1 MIAIQIIS
9 LIAALAVVLVAY
21 AIYAY
26 SGNVI
31 DERRSLRRRLNT
43 ASQTAPTPDDAGTP
57 AEILKDQS
65 LSNIAS
71 FNTLLQRFSV
81 SEWLNKM
88 ILQSGMKIQLGTILY
103 MQAGLAVVT
112 ILVVRL
118 LWGTPWGAAVLAGL
132 AFGLFMPIFMVRRQ
146 RKKRFQNFAT
156 RFPAA
161 LSMLQ
166 SSLHAGHSLNY
177 ALEVATEELPDPVS
191 TEFKQVL
198 EEMRLG
204 LSAREAL
211 TNLYTRIPIEELRF
225 FMIAVVLTR
234 EVGGNLS
241 EVLGTLGN
249 TLRDRMKL
257 RQQCRA
263 LSAQGR
269 AAALMLF
276 MLPPGVAFLANIVSP
291 GFIEPLYAT
300 PAGRLCALTAFAF
313 QAAGVIAVRKVVNP
327 KEFAFK

>member
-1 MIAIQIIS
+1 MIAIQLIS
-9 LIAALAVVLVAY
+9 LIAALAVVFVAY

-26 SGNVI
+26 SGTMI
-31 DERRSLRRRLNT
+31 DERRTLRRRLNT
-43 ASQTAPTPDDAGTP
+43 ASQIDPVVATDAPADIPN
-57 AEILKDQS
+57 DQS
-65 LSNIAS
+65 LSGIAIVI
-71 FNTLLQRFSV
+71 TLLQRFSV
-81 SEWLNKM
+81 SEWLNTM
-88 ILQSGMKIQLGTILY
+88 ILQSGMKIQLATVLY
-103 MQAGLAVVT
+103 IQAGLALST
-112 ILVVRL
+112 IFCVRFMS
-118 LWGTPWGAAVLAGL
+118 GAPWGAAVLSGVV
-132 AFGLFMPIFMVRRQ
+132 FGLFMPLVMVHRQ
-146 RKKRFQNFAT
+146 RKKRFIMFAT

-161 LSMLQ
+161 ISMLQ

-177 ALEVATEELPDPVS
+177 ALEIATEELPDPVAS
-191 TEFKQVL
+191 EFRRVL

-211 TNLYTRIPIEELRF
+211 TNLYRRIPIEELRF

-241 EVLGTLGN
+241 EVLGTLGT
-249 TLRDRMKL
+249 TLRERMKL

-276 MLPPGVAFLANIVSP
+276 ILPPGVALLANMVSP

-300 PAGRLCALTAFAF
+300 PAGRLCTLTALLFEV
-313 QAAGVIAVRKVVNP
+313 AGVIMSRKIVNP

>member
-26 SGNVI
+26 SGSVI
-31 DERRSLRRRLNT
+31 DEKRTLRRRLKT
-43 ASQTAPTPDDAGTP
+43 ASQTTPQESTDAP
-57 AEILKDQS
+57 AEILKDRN
-65 LSNIAS
+65 LSNIATVNS
-71 FNTLLQRFSV
+71 LLQRFSV

-103 MQAGLAVVT
+103 MQAGLAVVGT
-112 ILVVRL
+112 VLMKAMS
-118 LWGTPWGAAVLAGL
+118 GTPWGMSVLCGI
-132 AFGLFMPIFMVRRQ
+132 AFGLFFPIFIVRRQ
-146 RKKRFQNFAT
+146 RKKRFADFAS

-177 ALEVATEELPDPVS
+177 ALEVATEELPDPVAS
-191 TEFKQVL
+191 EFRQVL

-211 TNLYTRIPIEELRF
+211 TNLWTRIPIEELRF

-249 TLRDRMKL
+249 TLRERMKL

-276 MLPPGVAFLANIVSP
+276 MLPPGVAFVANLVSP

-300 PAGRLCALTAFAF
+300 RAGRLCTLTAFLF
-313 QAAGVIAVRKVVNP
+313 QAAGVITVRKVVNP